1 MRQCDDID
9 VYSPYCDMDPGNGG
23 SMLSNL
29 LTTATAAAI
38 SLGVATYIEMRA
50 NDLRLLQLAN
60 PRSSHVKPT
69 PTGGGLG
76 IVIGGSFATLV
87 FATPTNGLLWVLAI
101 SLVYAVSGILDDV
114 FELSAKLRL
123 FLQLGVVAGL
133 ILLAKPFELVSS
145 GALPMGQWMLWI
157 IFLLVGVW
165 WCNLFNFMDGIDG
178 IAASQAAF
186 MLLGGSIISVRGA
199 GVAIEQDL
207 DWVMIAVGAASVSF
221 LRLNWPPASIFMG
234 NTGSSYLAIM
244 LLGLA
249 LVTVTEETLAWE
261 TWAIL
266 GSLFIVDATVTL
278 LRRMMRGE
286 TVFHAHRRHAYQV
299 LARIAGSHQTV
310 TLGFIL
316 TNLLYVF
323 PLAWMSGLYP
333 DIQWM
338 FLVICYLPLAVVA
351 FLSGSGAPE
360 ELN

>member
-1 MRQCDDID
+1 M
-9 VYSPYCDMDPGNGG
+9 V
-23 SMLSNL
+23 SNL
-29 LTTATAAAI
+29 LTTAGAAAI
-38 SLGVATYIEMRA
+38 SLGVATYIEVRA
-50 NDLRLLQLAN
+50 NDLRLVQSAN

-76 IVIGGSFATLV
+76 IVIGGSLATLV
-87 FATPTNGLLWVLAI
+87 FATPINGFWWILAI

-123 FLQLGVVAGL
+123 FLQLAVVASL

-145 GALPMGQWMLWI
+145 GALPMGQWTLCLI
-157 IFLLVGVW
+157 ILLVGVW

-186 MLLGGSIISVRGA
+186 MLLAGSILSARGA
-199 GVAIEQDL
+199 GVAIEHDL
-207 DWVMIAVGAASVSF
+207 DWLMIAVSAASVSF
-221 LRLNWPPASIFMG
+221 LCLNWPPARIFMG
-234 NTGSSYLAIM
+234 NAGSSYLAIII
-244 LLGLA
+244 LALG
-249 LVTVTEETLAWE
+249 LVTVSEEMLSWE

-299 LARIAGSHQTV
+299 LSRTAGSHQTV

-316 TNLLYVF
+316 TNFLYVF

-333 DIQWM
+333 DIRWM